1 MVLDPANGLA
11 GTGKRVP
18 CPRRKQVAPQGSRLS
33 RAVGSM
39 GMGEILPPEFG
50 VLLVGQVKSD
60 LASLALNHYGPL
72 R

>member
-1 MVLDPANGLA
+1 
-11 GTGKRVP
+11 
-18 CPRRKQVAPQGSRLS
+18 
-33 RAVGSM
+33 M